1 MRKHFLKDLS
11 IILRHHDWLVM
22 DIEMTELLKEKLE
35 ENMKKGRLGK
45 AWDLLSLVMISL
57 SLWVGFDMLTLL
69 V

>member
-1 MRKHFLKDLS
+1 
-11 IILRHHDWLVM
+11 
-22 DIEMTELLKEKLE
+22 MTELLKEKLE